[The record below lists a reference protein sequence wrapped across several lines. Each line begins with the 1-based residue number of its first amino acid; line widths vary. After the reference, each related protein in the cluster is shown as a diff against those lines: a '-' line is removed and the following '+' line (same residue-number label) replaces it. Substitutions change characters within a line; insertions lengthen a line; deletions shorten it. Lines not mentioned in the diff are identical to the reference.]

1 FLYLVAPLCL
11 AVDSTAIAWAV
22 AGLASL
28 FAGLR
33 LGSRT
38 FLFCAFAVQL
48 LGGALFLLHLQG
60 GDGQGGVFDSGWRG
74 LMTASLIGLALI
86 GGMLLA
92 ARDPLVKDDSRL
104 LMGLSLV
111 LLAGLA
117 FVNLAVLFVLPWRS
131 ASAVWAGSGLLIIWL
146 SLVLR
151 QRLSFYFGLALQVVG
166 GLAFL
171 LAGPSLFGSLS
182 GEGLRPLAHSG

>member
-1 FLYLVAPLCL
+1 
-11 AVDSTAIAWAV
+11 
-22 AGLASL
+22 
-28 FAGLR
+28 
-33 LGSRT
+33 
-38 FLFCAFAVQL
+38 
-48 LGGALFLLHLQG
+48 
-60 GDGQGGVFDSGWRG
+60 
-74 LMTASLIGLALI
+74 
-86 GGMLLA
+86 
-92 ARDPLVKDDSRL
+92 
-104 LMGLSLV
+104 

-182 GEGLRPLAHSG
+182 GEGLRPLAHSGFWT